1 MPPVP
6 PAAQRSIERI
16 IGAPGVYV
24 ANESAFRIRIPRSDV
39 ALSFRGQ
46 PVPGGFP
53 IESWASFSPD
63 IRGGA
68 LMMGALQL
76 LEAEVNPV
84 ASVVL
89 DAGLNI
95 NGLAN
100 TRIGDQPRLL
110 TMNVGG
116 TGSFDQ
122 LATGYRKALDAIAAV
137 RTKTIGPRS
146 PFPKVSAIDAGPI
159 NATLSMKG
167 TVTNGVY
174 RASIG
179 QISVLNNT
187 PFGKEMGAATSL
199 TFVGTNQDAILEG
212 EIVATAAQL
221 QRVLKALRTGKL
233 DLVSIRNHT
242 IGEHPELFFVRFT
255 GTGSATDL
263 AKALRNALDVQ
274 IGALKP
280 A

>member
-1 MPPVP
+1 
-6 PAAQRSIERI
+6 
-16 IGAPGVYV
+16 VYV

-46 PVPGGFP
+46 PVPGGLP

-100 TRIGDQPRLL
+100 TRIGDQPRLM

-137 RTKTIGPRS
+137 RTKTLGSRS
-146 PFPKVSAIDAGPI
+146 PFPKISAIDAEPI
-159 NATLSMKG
+159 DAILSMKG

-174 RASIG
+174 HASIG

-212 EIVATAAQL
+212 EIVATAAQV